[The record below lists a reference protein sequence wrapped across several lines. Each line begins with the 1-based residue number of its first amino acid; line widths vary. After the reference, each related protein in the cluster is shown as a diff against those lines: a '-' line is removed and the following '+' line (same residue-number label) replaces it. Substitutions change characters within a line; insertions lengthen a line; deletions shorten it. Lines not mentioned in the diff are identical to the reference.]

1 MLDEVVDPKITD
13 VNMAGLFGSGTATL
27 YELDGTL
34 VIAGVEIVSAGMM
47 SIGGA
52 GAMSVAVGSVL
63 GWSGL
68 S

>member
-1 MLDEVVDPKITD
+1 
-13 VNMAGLFGSGTATL
+13 MAGLFGSGAAAL

-34 VIAGVEIVSAGMM
+34 VIAGVEIVSAG
-47 SIGGA
+47 IGGA